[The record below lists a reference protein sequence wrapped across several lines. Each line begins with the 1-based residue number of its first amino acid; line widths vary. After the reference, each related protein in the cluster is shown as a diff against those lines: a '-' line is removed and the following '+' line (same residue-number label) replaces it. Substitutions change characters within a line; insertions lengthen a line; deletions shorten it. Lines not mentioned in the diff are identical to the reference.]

1 MCKQG
6 NCYTVN
12 KKCRKSIFPTIN
24 ELCLL
29 GYYVKMFVYFEKEE
43 LVNTPSFRDGING
56 ETEMQYR
63 KEGINFIR
71 NMGEKLSLGYNTIA
85 TAVVYFQRFYMAHSF
100 SEFPLYI
107 TACSSLFLAG
117 KAEETP
123 KRSKDLLKAAWD
135 IFANDATEIIDKFG
149 ETPRESVMKCESVL
163 LQTVNFEFDIEHPYK
178 YLVKY
183 AKYLKGEKTKIQT
196 IVQMAWN
203 FVNDSLSTTLCL
215 EWEPEVIAIGL
226 INVSAKFNKFKIDDW
241 KGRKPSHTKWCDLF
255 ILNLDNSVLEDIG
268 NQILDLYTPKNKE
281 MRESGKSP
289 SSLASSGT
297 PSSSTSS
304 PNESLSTPVDDSNQ
318 MAIAANSNNVVHIPG
333 LPPVD
338 FSVPPPVMFSTPPPQ
353 INVFA
358 PPPVVH
364 LPVPSPINSM
374 LPPVPANLSVPPPN
388 FFPNQCNFN
397 VSSSPSPVTPVQAFK
412 QKINYSCFST
422 PDSPFNNQ
430 LNYSTKT

>member
-6 NCYTVN
+6 NYYIVN
-12 KKCRKSIFPTIN
+12 KKCRKSIFHTIN

-43 LVNTPSFRDGING
+43 LVNTPSLRDGING
-56 ETEMQYR
+56 ETETQYR

-100 SEFPLYI
+100 TEFPLYI

-135 IFANDATEIIDKFG
+135 IFSNEANVIIEKFG

-215 EWEPEVIAIGL
+215 EWEPEVIAIAL
-226 INVSAKFNKFKIDDW
+226 INVSAKLNKFKIDDW
-241 KGRKPSHTKWCDLF
+241 KGRKPNHTKWCDLF
-255 ILNLDNSVLEDIG
+255 ILNLDNTVLEDIG
-268 NQILDLYTPKNKE
+268 LQILDLYSPKKKDG
-281 MRESGKSP
+281 RESEKSP
-289 SSLASSGT
+289 LSIASSGT

-304 PNESLSTPVDDSNQ
+304 PNESLSMPVE
-318 MAIAANSNNVVHIPG
+318 ATSNNVVLLPG

-338 FSVPPPVMFSTPPPQ
+338 LSVPPPVMFSTPPPQ
-353 INVFA
+353 MNVFV
-358 PPPVVH
+358 PPPVH
-364 LPVPSPINSM
+364 LPVPSPVNSM
-374 LPPVPANLSVPPPN
+374 LPPVPVNLSVPPPN
-388 FFPNQCNFN
+388 FFPKQCNFN
-397 VSSSPSPVTPVQAFK
+397 VSSPLPVTPVQAFK

-430 LNYSTKT
+430 LSYSTKT